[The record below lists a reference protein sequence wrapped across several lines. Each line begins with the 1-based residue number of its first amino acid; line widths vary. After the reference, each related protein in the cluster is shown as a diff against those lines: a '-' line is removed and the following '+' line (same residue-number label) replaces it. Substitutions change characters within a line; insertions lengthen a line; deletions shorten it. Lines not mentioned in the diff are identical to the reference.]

1 MIFRKKTEN
10 NERGMHEVNM
20 TPLIDVSL
28 VLVVMLLLATPL
40 AFESSIAVRN
50 SQASAKTAE
59 KRDKNERIELK
70 IVSDTHVRVNRNVVA
85 RDELLEMLRPLLAK
99 SSNRQVVIRCA
110 DDVSHWVFVDVLDKA
125 KFCGARDIGF
135 AGR

>member
-1 MIFRKKTEN
+1 MFFRKNTEN
-10 NERGMHEVNM
+10 NEKGMHEVNV

-59 KRDKNERIELK
+59 ERDKNERIELK

-85 RDELLEMLRPLLAK
+85 RDELPGTLRPLLGK

-110 DDVSHWVFVDVLDKA
+110 DDVSHWVFVDVLA
-125 KFCGARDIGF
+125 VV
-135 AGR
+135 GREATPEAS